1 MQQCPTVWWNSFQ
14 FPLVIRKSSLI
25 KGGVSERRVQG
36 GVRGWVHW
44 ETKDLT
50 VCDDKKQSGRCSRE
64 APISSSSLR
73 RCLSVSACLG
83 ILSMQI
89 SVPWSVPGTELIL
102 VPFSQRLTKYDPRNI
117 SVVIDSARW
126 RSLGNKCVV
135 REIYLAAFDVIMWER
150 RHWRNVASKSEGCG
164 SCQWFCH
171 SYRVIA
177 VIPSRAV
184 LLKNHFTL
192 GPIHCCGYEWEEKID
207 RLLSHNT
214 VKLFLLPISTSFLH
228 VHEMSVFSSYLLGC
242 LKLFVVCCFGDSGW
256 MLVAAHTF

>member
-1 MQQCPTVWWNSFQ
+1 MDFQRGRYKAVW
-14 FPLVIRKSSLI
+14 
-25 KGGVSERRVQG
+25 GD
-36 GVRGWVHW
+36 W

-50 VCDDKKQSGRCSRE
+50 VCDDKKQRGGCSWE
-64 APISSSSLR
+64 AHISTSSLR
-73 RCLSVSACLG
+73 RCLSLSACLG

-89 SVPWSVPGTELIL
+89 SVPRSVPGTEFIL
-102 VPFSQRLTKYDPRNI
+102 VLFSQRLTKYDPQNI
-117 SVVIDSARW
+117 SAVIDSARW

-150 RHWRNVASKSEGCG
+150 RHWRNAASKSEGCG

-184 LLKNHFTL
+184 LLKNRFTL

-207 RLLSHNT
+207 LVFCHTTQWNNFYCQSPPPFCMYMRCQSSPLIHRYVWN
-214 VKLFLLPISTSFLH
+214 FL
-228 VHEMSVFSSYLLGC
+228 
-242 LKLFVVCCFGDSGW
+242 
-256 MLVAAHTF
+256 